1 MHSGVDLLPAD
12 ADIETAKRRLEQ
24 EKCHSWPVGDHNYL
38 RGVISDYQIEATK
51 PPSTVFDL
59 IKDDSDYPYVHA
71 DHPLSYAL
79 ERMRGNAVDVVPV
92 VSRADI
98 HKMYGI
104 VTLADI
110 LATYGV
116 VAGTQESKA

>member
-1 MHSGVDLLPAD
+1 MES
-12 ADIETAKRRLEQ
+12 AKRRLEQ
-24 EKCHSWPVGDHNYL
+24 EKCNSWPVGDHNYL
-38 RGVISDYQIEATK
+38 RGVISNQQIETTK
-51 PPSTVFDL
+51 PPSTAFDV
-59 IKDDSDYPYVHA
+59 IKSNNDYPYVHA

-79 ERMRGNAVDVVPV
+79 ERMRANAVDVVPV

-98 HKMYGI
+98 HKMYGL

-116 VAGTQESKA
+116 ASTQESNV